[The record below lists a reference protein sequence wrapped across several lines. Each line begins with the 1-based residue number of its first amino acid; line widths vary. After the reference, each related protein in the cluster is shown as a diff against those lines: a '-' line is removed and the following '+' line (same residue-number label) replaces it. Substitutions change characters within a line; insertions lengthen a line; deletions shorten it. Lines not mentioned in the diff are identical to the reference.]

1 MTLLEE
7 AMDINPYFS
16 NGMEGLMRVL
26 NHMEEH
32 AQAVHTFNL
41 WAERVKRDLDIEP
54 SDRMNQLKIRVG
66 DAVPDVTRAFT
77 SGALRRVGMRGPRSL
92 PRLHSMSDSG
102 SSPAT
107 VGRTWADLQ
116 AKMGSYPSA
125 SSSTNPNT
133 PTPPPGA

>member
-16 NGMEGLMRVL
+16 NGMEDLMRVL

-77 SGALRRVGMRGPRSL
+77 SGALRRGGE
-92 PRLHSMSDSG
+92 G
-102 SSPAT
+102 
-107 VGRTWADLQ
+107 GRR
-116 AKMGSYPSA
+116 
-125 SSSTNPNT
+125 
-133 PTPPPGA
+133 PPPRPPPMSGLGGWAATGWRP